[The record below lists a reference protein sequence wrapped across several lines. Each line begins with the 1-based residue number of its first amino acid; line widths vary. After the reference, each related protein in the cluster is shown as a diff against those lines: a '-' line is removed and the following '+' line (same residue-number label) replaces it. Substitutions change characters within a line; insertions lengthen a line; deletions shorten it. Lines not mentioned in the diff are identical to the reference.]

1 MWIVN
6 VVIVCFIQWKPS
18 RLQWN
23 LDKYIF
29 NKIDS
34 SDLMLAIL
42 VHTDKPK
49 TNESLAKFI

>member
-34 SDLMLAIL
+34 SDLKLAIL